1 MTDEALGLDDNA
13 AELRRQL
20 EVQLRE
26 GDMQEIMGQLAHII
40 GNVSKQLGLVLAP
53 RFEQG
58 LLGRNRAG
66 SSGRQQATARRDD
79 QPRTRQEFGD

>member
-1 MTDEALGLDDNA
+1 MTYEALGADDNA

-40 GNVSKQLGLVLAP
+40 GNVSKQLGLVLAH
-53 RFEQG
+53 
-58 LLGRNRAG
+58 AI
-66 SSGRQQATARRDD
+66 
-79 QPRTRQEFGD
+79 